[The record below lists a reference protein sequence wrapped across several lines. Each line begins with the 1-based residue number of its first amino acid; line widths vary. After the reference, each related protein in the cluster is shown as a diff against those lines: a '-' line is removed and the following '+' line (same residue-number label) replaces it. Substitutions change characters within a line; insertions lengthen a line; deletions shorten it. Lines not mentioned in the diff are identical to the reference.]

1 METRASYVMVG
12 TFVVVCVIALF
23 VAMLWVAGAQYRE
36 EYTYYRTYFNGPVTG
51 LGKGTTVRY
60 NGIDAGRVTEL
71 AFDQA
76 NPKLVIVTL
85 ELDPTLRLH
94 VDSVASMESQ
104 GLTGATYLEI
114 AGGTA
119 NSPFLRAEPGQ
130 EYPVI
135 PSRPSTLQQLAQ
147 SGPELVAN
155 LNIAGQRFSDLLNE
169 ENRKAISETLEHLR
183 STSSLIDDHAED
195 LDRTLASMRAATDS
209 LNRTLTN
216 VDHSLASVDQA
227 VGSFQTTAET
237 TNVTV
242 QKVGQLS
249 DQANKLVGDTNKL
262 VGDTDK
268 VINGQSVAQF
278 TQLMAEARA
287 LVASITRLSNDLEKQ
302 PTKLLFGDQR
312 QGYTPK

>member
-12 TFVVVCVIALF
+12 SFVVICVVGLF
-23 VAMLWVAGAQYRE
+23 VALAWIAGSQYRE

-51 LGKGTTVRY
+51 LGKGTIVRY

-85 ELDPTLRLH
+85 EIDPTLRLH
-94 VDSVASMESQ
+94 VDSTASMESQ

-114 AGGTA
+114 TGGTA
-119 NSPFLRAEPGQ
+119 NSPMLEAGPGQ

-135 PSRPSTLQQLAQ
+135 PSKPSTLQQLAQ

-155 LNIAGQRFSDLLNE
+155 LNIAGQRFSDLLSE
-169 ENRKAISETLEHLR
+169 ENRNAISETLQHLR
-183 STSSLIDDHAED
+183 ATTSLIDDHAED
-195 LDRTLASMRAATDS
+195 LDETLASMRAATDS
-209 LNRTLTN
+209 LNRTLSN
-216 VDHSLASVDQA
+216 VDHSLATVNQA
-227 VGSFQTTAET
+227 VGSFQTAAET
-237 TNVTV
+237 ANVTV
-242 QKVGQLS
+242 QKIGQLS
-249 DQANKLVGDTNKL
+249 DQANKLVN
-262 VGDTDK
+262 DTDK
-268 VINGQSVAQF
+268 IVNGQGIAQF

>member
-1 METRASYVMVG
+1 
-12 TFVVVCVIALF
+12 
-23 VAMLWVAGAQYRE
+23 
-36 EYTYYRTYFNGPVTG
+36 
-51 LGKGTTVRY
+51 
-60 NGIDAGRVTEL
+60 
-71 AFDQA
+71 
-76 NPKLVIVTL
+76 
-85 ELDPTLRLH
+85 
-94 VDSVASMESQ
+94 MESQ